1 MQENSRLEMK
11 EKRNNNDHP
20 WKKAFSWKT
29 AKEQKENKIVID
41 KIEKKYDRKRSV
53 ENLKQDHSNS

>member
-1 MQENSRLEMK
+1 MEMK

-29 AKEQKENKIVID
+29 VKEQKVNKIEID
-41 KIEKKYDRKRSV
+41 KIEKKYDGKRSV
-53 ENLKQDHSNS
+53 GNLE

>member
-1 MQENSRLEMK
+1 MK

-29 AKEQKENKIVID
+29 VKEQKANKIEID
-41 KIEKKYDRKRSV
+41 KIEEKHAR
-53 ENLKQDHSNS
+53 ENKVSQESHG